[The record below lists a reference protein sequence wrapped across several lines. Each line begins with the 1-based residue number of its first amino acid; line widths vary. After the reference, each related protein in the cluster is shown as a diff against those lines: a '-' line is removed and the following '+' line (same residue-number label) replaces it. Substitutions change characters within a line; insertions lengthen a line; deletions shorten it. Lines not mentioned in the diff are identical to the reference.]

1 MSQLGKMEEQ
11 IDSFSPLHTSS
22 QHNIAVSSDA
32 FTQTSCSSGTSN
44 IDENSLIAAHIQEM
58 RALRIQLEETIKNN
72 NSLKAQ
78 LEDRLCKIENDAR
91 QLHDPSLR
99 VSLVRENDELRASL
113 VDYKQQKQNL
123 SEQLEELKEE
133 KKK

>member
-1 MSQLGKMEEQ
+1 
-11 IDSFSPLHTSS
+11 
-22 QHNIAVSSDA
+22 
-32 FTQTSCSSGTSN
+32 
-44 IDENSLIAAHIQEM
+44 M